1 MNKKDYDTI
10 AKIIKNNT
18 APEENRFNDLSVV
31 GDCLIEDL
39 ADYFEKESEEIICP
53 NCDGT
58 GKLCFCNN
66 GKLKNFNK

>member
-39 ADYFEKESEEIICP
+39 ADYFEEE
-53 NCDGT
+53 DT
-58 GKLCFCNN
+58 
-66 GKLKNFNK
+66 KNQPTKDIWNRKQFIKDCGV